1 MDSDALGKLLCRSST
16 PEARE
21 RSIAYLTEKLKQFLY
36 PKERV
41 LICFQNYSYGNISYL
56 MEQAVIRCCAVPIPL
71 TSDFRWINMLR
82 LAFSEHVG
90 CVIGPPLVLLGL
102 SKVAKAMRT
111 PLFIRNAV
119 LAGYPCLDWML
130 TGIENGLDCKS
141 WGCFSIG
148 VDGMVCGFS
157 CKEGKGIHLRDD
169 VYGVDIVNDSGT
181 SVPPGHMGYISV
193 YEQDD
198 PTSRCILQD
207 RGVLNLKPCS
217 CGQTSPKIVRFLPDG
232 KIDSDLIELGQSLQR
247 WSSILDCR
255 LDKTAYGLEMEIIYF
270 DGERLPKLPTAAK
283 QILRPWNPEKD
294 EPFWYFPLSPP
305 PMAQLPDMASWNTSI

>member
-1 MDSDALGKLLCRSST
+1 MDSDALEKLLCRSST

-157 CKEGKGIHLRDD
+157 CKDGKGIHFRDD

-217 CGQTSPKIVRFLPDG
+217 CGQNSPKIVRFLPDG

-294 EPFWYFPLSPP
+294 EPFWYFPLSTP